1 MPAQNALAAEPR
13 FEADRAGL
21 RSAPTSAARPTLRG
35 RAAADLAQLVSELGE
50 ELVRYHADRRLR
62 LDRPSLPPAA
72 EVMLVA
78 TVPPSRP
85 SAARPLVDGPTD
97 SSPTLRAATTVTIRR

>member
-1 MPAQNALAAEPR
+1 MPAQNALAVEPQ
-13 FEADRAGL
+13 FETDRAGP
-21 RSAPTSAARPTLRG
+21 RSGSTSAPRTSPRG
-35 RAAADLAQLVSELGE
+35 KAAADLAQLVSELGE

-62 LDRPSLPPAA
+62 LDRPPLPPAT

-85 SAARPLVDGPTD
+85 GAARPLVEGPTD
-97 SSPTLRAATTVTIRR
+97 SWPTLRAATTVTITR